1 MEALGR
7 AAKREVRVYL
17 VGGTTAVLL
26 GWRATTIDLDLVMRP
41 EDDTLLREIAALKES
56 LQLNVELAS
65 PGDFLPI
72 PEGWEDRSQF
82 IAQIGKVA
90 FYHYDLYGQ
99 ALAKVERGHRQDL
112 EDVKEMLTRGLIEP
126 RKALDYFA
134 RLEPLL
140 YRFPAIH
147 PPALRAA
154 VERAFG
160 AQ

>member
-7 AAKREVRVYL
+7 AATRDVRVYL

-26 GWRATTIDLDLVMRP
+26 GWRPSTVDVDLVMRP
-41 EDDTLLREIAALKES
+41 EDDSLLRAIRDLKES

-65 PGDFLPI
+65 PGDFLPV
-72 PEGWEDRSQF
+72 PEGWEERSRF
-82 IAQIGKVA
+82 IAQVGRVA
-90 FYHYDLYGQ
+90 FYHYDLYAQ

-112 EDVKEMLTRGLIEP
+112 EDVREMLARGLIEP

-134 RLEPLL
+134 RMEPSLH
-140 YRFPAIH
+140 RFPAIH
-147 PPALRAA
+147 PPALRTA

-160 AQ
+160 QP